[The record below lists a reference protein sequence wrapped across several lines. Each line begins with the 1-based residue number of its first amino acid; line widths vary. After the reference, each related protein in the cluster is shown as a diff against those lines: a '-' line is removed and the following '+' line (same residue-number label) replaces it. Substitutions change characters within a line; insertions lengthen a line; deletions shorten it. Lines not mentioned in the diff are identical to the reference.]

1 MALDP
6 TRQTPTEPSPTDQT
20 PDPMRRFT
28 RAGSV
33 AQGLALGFLIVL
45 AAMELAS
52 LAGGL
57 SPFKYQGF

>member
-1 MALDP
+1 
-6 TRQTPTEPSPTDQT
+6 
-20 PDPMRRFT
+20 MRGFT
-28 RAGSV
+28 RAGAV
-33 AQGLALGFLIVL
+33 AQGIALGFLIVL